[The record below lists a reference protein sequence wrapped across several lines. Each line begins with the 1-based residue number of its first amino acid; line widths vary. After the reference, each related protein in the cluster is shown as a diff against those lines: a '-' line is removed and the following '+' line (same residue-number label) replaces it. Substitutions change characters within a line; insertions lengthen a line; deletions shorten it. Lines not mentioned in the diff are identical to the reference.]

1 MLRGVSEARALRL
14 ALFVWVVYGVIIA
27 GIVAVAASEFG
38 VSDRF
43 IAVRMDRYGLL
54 DGARS

>member
-1 MLRGVSEARALRL
+1 M
-14 ALFVWVVYGVIIA
+14 IA

-43 IAVRMDRYGLL
+43 IAVRMQRYRLL
-54 DGARS
+54 QEARS